1 MPPGGRMGLH
11 PTATVP
17 PVGLGAVT
25 GRWTAIVGAA
35 VALVVLMGAA
45 ACSTP
50 PADPAATP
58 ITTGPD
64 GSSTEPDDPSVDP
77 DVALRAEVV
86 WTAHGI
92 PHITASNMGD
102 LGFGQ
107 GWAAATDRGCDL
119 AVQLQ
124 RVSGRLARWFGPGP
138 ADTNVTSDLA
148 YAALGLGDRAT
159 ALLPELGADARA
171 MLEGYTE
178 GFNLWQASVAGA
190 TGEANGV
197 TGQPWCAGEPWVQPI
212 EVTDLLAHHHDLA
225 MVATGRRYLAAM
237 ASAQPP
243 NQPPSQPPNWE
254 LTQELTQEPTQ
265 GDDADPNGSS
275 ATGSPGTVPGGVST
289 APTASPLTATA
300 WGLGR
305 RAAGGRQSYLAV
317 AMGGPWDGELA
328 PWENH
333 LTIPG
338 ELDVYGFS
346 LVGLPGVVTGFNP
359 DVAWAQVPSAKATHT
374 IAALELV
381 EGSPTTYRVDGD
393 DVPMEPIEVVVEV
406 RTGDGGLTPVSR
418 TLWTTA
424 FGPVIDLPGLGWTA
438 TRAYALGDTALVRP
452 ALVDQFVAIN
462 AASSLAGLEDALATS
477 AATGSTATV
486 ATAASG
492 WVLFTDGSATPA
504 PGDTVIAPS
513 DVDPTGALAGVVSF
527 TGAVAV
533 DGSRA
538 GAAGLA
544 VDGAV
549 APGLLPGS
557 AAPRVQVR
565 DWVAA
570 SGATNG
576 LVSDSLVLESWSPL
590 VVAPNQVLAPVE
602 RRSFLTVSELA
613 DTGESRPLAIEDV
626 TTALLDNRGLVASVL
641 VDEVVARCTEAE
653 PVAITARRRPD
664 GGLAWPAQRVD
675 VGEVCRLLGRW
686 SGSWTLDD
694 QATAVWSQ
702 FLAAFSADELRGAG
716 ALFAADANPADPLG
730 TPGTLA
736 PPPAQGP
743 DPVLVALAEAAVAVQ
758 AAGFAVDDAWLS
770 VQWTDRG
777 GERIPM
783 HGDAGTDGSIN
794 AMTTFAPGPARMA
807 ATVDD
812 VTDGAIDDAIDGD
825 AGLLLDARTG
835 LRRGG
840 RVVNGG
846 TSAVMVVRYAGD
858 AVSAQALL
866 VPGQS
871 GDPASP
877 FHVDQAYRFSDR
889 AWRPVD
895 FDPDAIAAG
904 SERTARL
911 TIDGR
916 VL

>member
-1 MPPGGRMGLH
+1 MHSLH
-11 PTATVP
+11 RSAMVT
-17 PVGLGAVT
+17 PVGLGPVT

-45 ACSTP
+45 ACSSP
-50 PADPAATP
+50 PADPAAIVP
-58 ITTGPD
+58 TTGID
-64 GSSTEPDDPSVDP
+64 GSPTESGGGSEDP
-77 DVALRAEVV
+77 DAALRAEVV

-138 ADTNVTSDLA
+138 DDTNVTSDLA
-148 YAALGLGDRAT
+148 YAALGLRQRAT
-159 ALLPELGADARA
+159 MLLPQLGAGARA
-171 MLEGYTE
+171 MLEGYAE
-178 GFNLWQASVAGA
+178 GFNLWQSSAADPA
-190 TGEANGV
+190 GEANGEASGIA
-197 TGQPWCAGEPWVQPI
+197 GQPWCAGAPWVQPI
-212 EVTDLLAHHHDLA
+212 EAADLLAHHHDLA

-243 NQPPSQPPNWE
+243 SQG
-254 LTQELTQEPTQ
+254 PTQ
-265 GDDADPNGSS
+265 GDVADPASS
-275 ATGSPGTVPGGVST
+275 PGAGSPGMGSPDTGPVGVST
-289 APTASPLTATA
+289 APTASPLSATA

-381 EGSPTTYRVDGD
+381 EGSPTTYRVDDG

-406 RTGDGGLTPVSR
+406 QTGDGGLTPVRR
-418 TLWTTA
+418 TLWSTSL
-424 FGPVIDLPGLGWTA
+424 GPVLDLPGLGWTA

-452 ALVDQFVAIN
+452 ALVEQFVAIN
-462 AASSLAGLEDALATS
+462 AAGSLAELEDALAAV

-492 WVLFTDGSATPA
+492 WVLFADGSATPA
-504 PGDTVIAPS
+504 PGDTVVAPS
-513 DVDPTGALAGVVSF
+513 DVDPTGALAGVVAA
-527 TGAVAV
+527 TGAAVV
-533 DGSRA
+533 DGARA

-549 APGLLPGS
+549 APGLLQAS

-570 SGATNG
+570 SGVTNG

-613 DTGESRPLAIEDV
+613 DMGESRPLVIEDV
-626 TTALLDNRGLVASVL
+626 ATALLDNRGLVSSVL
-641 VDEVVARCTEAE
+641 LDEVVARCTDAE
-653 PVAITARRRPD
+653 PVAIAARRRPD

-675 VGEVCRLLGRW
+675 VGEACRLLGRW

-694 QATAVWSQ
+694 QAPAVWSQ
-702 FLAAFSADELRGAG
+702 FLAAFNANELRGAG
-716 ALFAADANPADPLG
+716 ALFAADANPADPIG

-736 PPPAQGP
+736 PAPGQGP

-758 AAGFAVDDAWLS
+758 AAGFAIDDAWLS
-770 VQWTDRG
+770 VQWTDRA

-783 HGDAGTDGSIN
+783 HGDTGTDGSIN
-794 AMTTFAPGPARMA
+794 AMTTYAPGPVRSA
-807 ATVDD
+807 ATG
-812 VTDGAIDDAIDGD
+812 GAAGNATGGAADGD
-825 AGLLLDARTG
+825 IGLLLDPRTG

-858 AVSAQALL
+858 SVTAQALL

-871 GDPASP
+871 GDPDSP

-889 AWRPVD
+889 AWRPVV
-895 FDPDAIAAG
+895 FDLDGIATG
-904 SERTARL
+904 TERTARL
-911 TIDGR
+911 TVDGR